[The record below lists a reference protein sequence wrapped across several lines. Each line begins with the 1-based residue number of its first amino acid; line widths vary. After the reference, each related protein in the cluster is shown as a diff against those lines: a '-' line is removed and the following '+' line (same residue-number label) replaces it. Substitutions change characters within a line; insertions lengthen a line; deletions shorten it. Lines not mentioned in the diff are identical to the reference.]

1 MFLSFPSTKDSEWSA
16 RFPGKSTAHI
26 ISEAPLEWFEEW
38 RGDGFRVR
46 KRGKDYE
53 ALKAELTKRLLVR
66 NPPPTPCLRLRVATV
81 WPGRKQRL
89 SSVCCVLGRL
99 VQAPMFAEFP
109 QLVGKVLFSELG
121 TPLSSEHYLG
131 TPYSYGLAHTPGK
144 TQR

>member
-46 KRGKDYE
+46 KRGEDYE

-81 WPGRKQRL
+81 WPAGAEGEL
-89 SSVCCVLGRL
+89 SLLC
-99 VQAPMFAEFP
+99 A
-109 QLVGKVLFSELG
+109 G
-121 TPLSSEHYLG
+121 TAGSG
-131 TPYSYGLAHTPGK
+131 ADV
-144 TQR
+144 